1 MKVRA
6 MSDETPANSALS
18 TTDLCALVVT
28 EAEHPAPDA
37 AKILGWMHDLA
48 VLLNDSK
55 NQQEQQYRDQAFLV
69 AEQRFVDLHD
79 IVSLASLLRLKAR
92 WTGNRI
98 AYGQECAALLASATK
113 DRLVAAKI
121 ESSGLGRKPPVVAL
135 DRLAFLLALKP
146 GAVVADKVRGYGVV
160 EGEDDFYRTVAVRFD
175 SEPDKAR
182 DLGFAFAVDSLSF
195 IGPKHLLS
203 VRHADPA
210 AFDKALAEKPGEI
223 VKLALDSWGDMTPGR
238 LETVFSEL
246 KLLPPGME
254 WKTFWSK
261 ARAQLSK
268 DPMVV
273 LPPAVKKTA
282 VVELVRSG
290 SAETH
295 AAAQADKTLR
305 DFAAS
310 RDAKF
315 ILDQAAVWLQ
325 ATPADKL
332 PPETAAAIRDR
343 LAFVV
348 KAAVADRKLGNRAKV
363 QALLLAL
370 KAGFSS
376 LPVPLLVNEST
387 RDDLL
392 ESFAFTDETCAS
404 VDPAGT
410 LCKPLVVL
418 DAAKT
423 LPAGQMESLLAAIPL
438 DRDPGVAA
446 RFVEAVPFMTAN
458 LVEHIA
464 PKLLAGPAK
473 EAFAAKIRE
482 QFAQGRIYNPEA
494 PAEDDTEYAE
504 PAAGEG
510 AEGAAAAPEAD
521 GRYPAARLGTPGLS
535 MPLLRWICHAA
546 TATKLSEAL
555 FDVVSPYA
563 IVTTASIALGF
574 QAEKENLRMKNDIR
588 KLFVAGRRD
597 TKASSKIAAEVD
609 EGCKWLFPL
618 MEKMDPES
626 RASVFIRLQGMEGV
640 WEPLRKRHL
649 IANLTA
655 KFPDLQK
662 AVPVGRPAPARGETA
677 ENVSSIRSIRER
689 QAQYRHL
696 MDVEMPQNRKDI
708 EFAKGFGDL
717 SENFEYESARAK
729 ERELVARQQ
738 QLEADLKRVSAFDF
752 TQESD
757 AEIELAGLGSF
768 VTLEFADGSRKS
780 YALLG
785 EWDSAPELGIVSF
798 KTPVARAVID
808 HRVGDKVEIPS
819 EGDESLAAT
828 VVSIEPLPQEI
839 VEWTRG

>member
-1 MKVRA
+1 

-28 EAEHPAPDA
+28 EAERPVPDA

-48 VLLNDSK
+48 LLLNDSK

-69 AEQRFVDLHD
+69 AEQRFVDMHD
-79 IVSLASLLRLKAR
+79 IVSLARLLRLKAR

-98 AYGQECAALLASATK
+98 AYGNECAALLASATK

-121 ESSGLGRKPPVVAL
+121 ESSGLGRKPPVAAL

-146 GAVVADKVRGYGVV
+146 GTVVADKVRGYGIV
-160 EGEDDFYRTVAVRFD
+160 EREDDFYRTVGVKFD
-175 SEPDKAR
+175 SEPDKVR

-195 IGPKHLLS
+195 IGPEHLLS

-210 AFDKALAEKPGEI
+210 AFDKQIAENPGEV
-223 VKLALDSWGDMTPGR
+223 VKLALKSWGDMTPGR
-238 LETVFSEL
+238 IETIFTEL
-246 KLLPPGME
+246 KLLPAGTE
-254 WKTFWSK
+254 WKAFWTK

-282 VVELVRSG
+282 PVELVRSG

-305 DFAAS
+305 DFVAS

-315 ILDQAAVWLQ
+315 ILDQTAAWLQ

-332 PPETAAAIRDR
+332 PAETAAAIRDR

-348 KAAVADRKLGNRAKV
+348 KASVADRKLGNRAKV

-370 KAGFSS
+370 KAGLSS

-387 RDDLL
+387 RYDLL
-392 ESFAFTDETCAS
+392 ESFAFTDDTCSA

-418 DAAKT
+418 DASKT
-423 LPAGQMESLLAAIPL
+423 LPAGQMEALLAAIPL
-438 DRDPGVAA
+438 DKDTEVAS
-446 RFVEAVPFMTAN
+446 RFVEAVPYMTAN

-464 PKLLAGPAK
+464 PKLLSGPAK
-473 EAFAAKIRE
+473 DAFAAKIRE
-482 QFAQGRIYNPEA
+482 QFAQGRIHNPEA
-494 PAEDDTEYAE
+494 PVEDDAEYVEAD
-504 PAAGEG
+504 
-510 AEGAAAAPEAD
+510 GAADD
-521 GRYPAARLGTPGLS
+521 GRYPAARRGTPGLS

-546 TATKLSEAL
+546 ASAKLSEAL
-555 FDVVSPYA
+555 FEVVSPYA

-588 KLFVAGRRD
+588 KLFVSGRRD
-597 TKASSKIAAEVD
+597 TSAASKIAAEID

-618 MEKMDPES
+618 MEKMDHES
-626 RASVFIRLQGMEGV
+626 RASVFIRLQGMEGI
-640 WEPLRKRHL
+640 WEPLKKRHL
-649 IANLTA
+649 IANLLA
-655 KFPDLQK
+655 KFPDLQDS
-662 AVPVGRPAPARGETA
+662 VPAERPAPARGETA

-752 TQESD
+752 AQEGD
-757 AEIELAGLGSF
+757 AEIELAGLGSY
-768 VTLEFADGSRKS
+768 VTLEFADGARKS

-798 KTPVARAVID
+798 KTPVARAVMD

-819 EGDESLAAT
+819 DGDEALAAT

-839 VEWTRG
+839 VEWTRS